1 MQLALPPAKLP
12 STDTPTA
19 GVYPDTGTQGWTT
32 LRNMPGKMR
41 VRGYLYT
48 TFVCAVL
55 GLSQL
60 FQNPQNP
67 QSVIL
72 PKALACPNLQTLLPL
87 LGSACCVDPTVM
99 SPSLFTLAHLHNAQH
114 VLDSGSCSLPVHC
127 TGHHVL
133 DAGLCMPA
141 GVACSIVLRRRPCY
155 THIYMERGTGN
166 KHNIANDALKNG
178 I

>member
-1 MQLALPPAKLP
+1 MHAYEQ
-12 STDTPTA
+12 TQDPTSPIVCLFIVQPHQVLHYFI
-19 GVYPDTGTQGWTT
+19 VY
-32 LRNMPGKMR
+32 N
-41 VRGYLYT
+41 

-55 GLSQL
+55 GLFQL

-99 SPSLFTLAHLHNAQH
+99 YPSLFTLAHLHNAQH
-114 VLDSGSCSLPVHC
+114 LLDSGSCCMPVHC

-141 GVACSIVLRRRPCY
+141 GVACSIVLRRQPCY

>member
-1 MQLALPPAKLP
+1 MPTPVWFLHPP
-12 STDTPTA
+12 TPPMMLVCTRFH
-19 GVYPDTGTQGWTT
+19 GSDPRVLT
-32 LRNMPGKMR
+32 L
-41 VRGYLYT
+41 VCQCITLLFVLYSVS
-48 TFVCAVL
+48 FNF
-55 GLSQL
+55 SK
-60 FQNPQNP
+60 NPQNP

-141 GVACSIVLRRRPCY
+141 GVACSIVLRRQPCY